1 MTNTT
6 IELIHQHG
14 SVRHYKSDPLPKEM
28 IETIVAAG
36 QRAATS
42 SNLQMF
48 SVVALTDL
56 EQRKQMQA
64 YCGGQKHISQAPVF
78 LAWVADLSRLE
89 RICQARGYKQQAG
102 MVENFL
108 LAAVDAAIAAQNA
121 GLAAESMGLGF
132 CYIGAI
138 RNKPRNVIRLLKLPR
153 LTFPVVG
160 MTLGWPV
167 KAPMIRPRLPLETIL
182 HWDTYDTTGEA
193 EQLEQYDRE
202 MIETGIY
209 RGRQVKADDP
219 TPAEQYGWTE
229 HSARRAAQVMRPH
242 LREVL
247 LEMGFELK

>member
-1 MTNTT
+1 MNNPT
-6 IELIHQHG
+6 IEVINRHG
-14 SVRHYKSDPLPKEM
+14 SVRQYKPDPVPTEM

-42 SNLQMF
+42 SNLQMYT
-48 SVVALTDL
+48 VVALTNPQ
-56 EQRKQMQA
+56 QRAQMQA

-78 LAWVADLSRLE
+78 LTWLADLSRLE
-89 RICQARGYKQQAG
+89 RICQARGNTQQAG

-108 LAAVDAAIAAQNA
+108 LAAVDAVIAAQNA

-138 RNKPRNVIRLLKLPR
+138 RNNPREVIRLLKLPR

-167 KAPMIRPRLPLETIL
+167 KAPMIRPRLPLETVL
-182 HWDTYDTTGEA
+182 HWGAYDPKNEGE
-193 EQLEQYDRE
+193 QFKQYDQE

-219 TPAEQYGWTE
+219 IPTEQYGWTE
-229 HSARRAAQVMRPH
+229 HSARRVSQVVRPH